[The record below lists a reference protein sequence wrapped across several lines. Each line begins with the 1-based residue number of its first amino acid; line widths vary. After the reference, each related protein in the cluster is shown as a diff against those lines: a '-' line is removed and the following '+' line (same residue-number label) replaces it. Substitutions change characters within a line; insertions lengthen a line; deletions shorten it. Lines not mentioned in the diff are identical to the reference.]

1 LIPGARPTG
10 SYDPTK
16 QRVAVFSINGSS
28 GRNVNTTVDGGDNK
42 DNTVGRIVMQFS
54 LEGVQEYKLETQ
66 RFSAASG
73 RSEGAALNVISKSGS
88 NSYHGSGFI
97 FERDR
102 KFNSNDYISDFSK
115 RPKAPFSRQ
124 QFGARFSF

>member
-1 LIPGARPTG
+1 
-10 SYDPTK
+10 
-16 QRVAVFSINGSS
+16 VCSINGSS

-42 DNTVGRIVMQFS
+42 DNTVGGIVMQFS

-88 NSYHGSGFI
+88 NSFHGSGFI

-102 KFNSNDYISDFSK
+102 KVNANDYLFDFHKQQEGSVM
-115 RPKAPFSRQ
+115 RQ
-124 QFGARFSF
+124 PV